1 MNDTNRAK
9 ALAAFDRLLDI
20 MDRLRAECPWDKEQ
34 TWESL
39 RTLTI
44 EECYELADAIL
55 EGDAKGIREELGDLI
70 LHIVFYAKIGDEKN
84 EFSLE
89 DVLNQINEKLI
100 FRHPHIF
107 GDVKVTDSKEVEEN
121 WEKLKLQE
129 GVKKR
134 VLGGIPGSLPAMIKA
149 YRIQDK
155 ARGIG
160 FDWPEREMVWG
171 KVDEEIREF
180 REELAKDPGS
190 QEAEDE
196 FGDVLFSLINVARLY
211 GINPENALER
221 TNVKFIKRF
230 NYLEDKTLL
239 KGRSLRDMT
248 LEEMDVYWEEAKKA
262 DF

>member
-1 MNDTNRAK
+1 MTDNSRAR
-9 ALAAFDRLLDI
+9 ALEAFNRLLEI
-20 MDRLRAECPWDKEQ
+20 MDRLRAECPWDKKQ

-55 EGDAKGIREELGDLI
+55 DEDAEGVREELGDLI
-70 LHIVFYAKIGDEKN
+70 LHIVFYAKIGEEKK

-89 DVLNQINEKLI
+89 DVLNQINEKLV

-107 GDVKVTDSKEVEEN
+107 GDVKVSGSKEVEEN
-121 WEKLKLQE
+121 WEKLKLSE
-129 GVKKR
+129 GSKKR

-160 FDWPEREMVWG
+160 FDWTEKELVWDKVNEEMDELRE
-171 KVDEEIREF
+171 EF
-180 REELAKDPGS
+180 RTNPESVRAEE
-190 QEAEDE
+190 E
-196 FGDVLFSLINVARLY
+196 FGDLVFSLINMARLY

-221 TNVKFIKRF
+221 TNLKFIKRF
-230 NYLEDKTLL
+230 NYLEDKTLQMGKDL
-239 KGRSLRDMT
+239 RQISLEDMDK
-248 LEEMDVYWEEAKKA
+248 LWEEAKKA
-262 DF
+262 D

>member
-20 MDRLRAECPWDKEQ
+20 MDRLRAECPWDKKQ

-70 LHIVFYAKIGDEKN
+70 LHIVFYAKIGDEKK
-84 EFSLE
+84 EFTLE

-107 GDVKVTDSKEVEEN
+107 GDVKVADSKEVEEN

-160 FDWPEREMVWG
+160 FDWTDREMVWG
-171 KVDEEIREF
+171 KVDEEIGEL
-180 REELAKDPGS
+180 REEITKDPGS

-221 TNVKFIKRF
+221 TNAKFIKRF

-262 DF
+262 D

>member
-20 MDRLRAECPWDKEQ
+20 MDRLRVECPWDKKQ

-55 EGDAKGIREELGDLI
+55 EGDSKGIREELGDLI
-70 LHIVFYAKIGDEKN
+70 LHIVFYAKIGDEKK
-84 EFSLE
+84 EFTLE

-107 GDVKVTDSKEVEEN
+107 SDVKVADSKEVEEN

-134 VLGGIPGSLPAMIKA
+134 VLGGIPGALPAMIKA

-160 FDWPEREMVWG
+160 FDWTDREMVWG
-171 KVDEEIREF
+171 KVDEEIGEL
-180 REELAKDPGS
+180 REEIAKDPGS

-230 NYLEDKTLL
+230 AYLEDKTLL
-239 KGRSLRDMT
+239 KGRDLRDMT

-262 DF
+262 D